1 MTATARPLVRSA
13 GARVRLC
20 AERSDVDEH
29 RLVALSLTAM
39 RTWQT
44 LRSSSSCA
52 AWFISEVKART
63 QHCDFSP
70 LVTTATD
77 GENGGWFRNT
87 TPGSN
92 FWSGF
97 HAGLMEKVRAGC
109 AGGIRPTFISD
120 YLERHGPHG
129 WVTVEPG
136 AWNTGWH
143 DGTGFV
149 QWTGSVAQ
157 QQALPRVGELSEAV
171 HAARRNAI
179 AIGARNPD
187 LYRHL
192 EDALAMVLRAE
203 TSCNFFWGEA
213 WVQRCHDD
221 LDGATRHLQ
230 QASRLYS

>member
-1 MTATARPLVRSA
+1 MMTLPSDGTTTYLQGFRARERRHSNHINADTRAFRCLNHRS
-13 GARVRLC
+13 R
-20 AERSDVDEH
+20 
-29 RLVALSLTAM
+29 
-39 RTWQT
+39 
-44 LRSSSSCA
+44 
-52 AWFISEVKART
+52 SEVNART
-63 QHCDFSP
+63 QHCDFPP

-87 TPGSN
+87 TTGSN
-92 FWSGF
+92 FWSSF
-97 HAGLMEKVRAGC
+97 HTELMEKVRAGR

-129 WVTVEPG
+129 WVTVAPG

-149 QWTGSVAQ
+149 QWIGSLAQ
-157 QQALPRVGELSEAV
+157 QQALTRAAEISEAV
-171 HAARRNAI
+171 DAARRNAI

-187 LYRHL
+187 LYRQL

-221 LDGATRHLQ
+221 LDRATQHLE
-230 QASRLYS
+230 QAGRLFSR